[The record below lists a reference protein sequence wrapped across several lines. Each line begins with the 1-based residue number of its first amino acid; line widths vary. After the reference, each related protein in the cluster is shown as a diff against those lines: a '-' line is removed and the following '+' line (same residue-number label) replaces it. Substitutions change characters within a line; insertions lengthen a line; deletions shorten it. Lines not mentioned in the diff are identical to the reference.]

1 MTTPKIVMPELA
13 VGQAGKE
20 ITHNEALAILD
31 QLVQARVVDKDLATP
46 PGSPANGAAYIVAS
60 SPTGAWVGHTNHI
73 AYWLTAVGVW
83 QFLIPAAGW
92 RVWVT
97 DESKYYEFS
106 GSAWA
111 QSAAFT
117 GGTLTS
123 AINEAPIVT
132 IASAATV
139 NIGAAAANTISISGT
154 TTITA
159 FDTIASG
166 ALRRLHFQGA
176 LTLTHNGTSL
186 ILPTAANI
194 TTAAGDMAEFVSLG
208 SGNWRCIG
216 YERSDGTTPALGPTS
231 DPTFD
236 TLTLTSGQIVFPAT
250 QVPSA
255 NANTLDDYEEGTW
268 TPALTFVTPGDLSVT
283 YAFQTGL
290 YTKIGRQIT
299 ASFIVE
305 TSSFT
310 HSTASGQLRLT
321 GLPFVSNASAAFSGS
336 GEVGYT
342 GITKAGYTSHI
353 ASVLQ
358 NSTSM
363 QLISSGS
370 AQPFSNVEAT
380 DMPSG
385 GLPRFDCT
393 AVYIQ

>member
-1 MTTPKIVMPELA
+1 MTTPKIIMPELA

-20 ITHNEALAILD
+20 ITHNDALAILD

-92 RVWVT
+92 EVWVT
-97 DESKYYEFS
+97 DESLRYTFG
-106 GSAWA
+106 GSTWA
-111 QSAAFT
+111 ISASQFT
-117 GGTLTS
+117 GGTMTS

-159 FDTIASG
+159 FDSIASG

-208 SGNWRCIG
+208 GGNWRCTG
-216 YERSDGTTPALGPTS
+216 YERANGTAPALGPANS
-231 DPTFD
+231 PTF
-236 TLTLTSGQIVFPAT
+236 TALTLTNGQIVFPAT

-268 TPALTFVTPGDLSVT
+268 TPVLTFTTPGDLSVA
-283 YAFQTGL
+283 YSIQAGD
-290 YTKIGRQIT
+290 YTKTGNRVVCNY
-299 ASFIVE
+299 SIV
-305 TSSFT
+305 TSTFT
-310 HSTASGQLRLT
+310 HTTASGNCQVT
-321 GLPFVSNASAAFSGS
+321 GAPFTPSSQTMGVLNFQ
-336 GEVGYT
+336 
-342 GITKAGYTSHI
+342 GITKAGYTAFNARYSGATTATTI
-353 ASVLQ
+353 AA
-358 NSTSM
+358 
-363 QLISSGS
+363 SGS
-370 AQPFSNVEAT
+370 AQVGDSVMAS
-380 DMPSG
+380 DMPTG
-385 GLPRFDCT
+385 GTVVLQST
-393 AVYIQ
+393 TVYPA